1 MLLKAETE
9 GKKRENN
16 FLNKL
21 HQRLETNLKKKNRN
35 KTVIFLHETIRE
47 ELARDPYFIQ
57 WLSRKLN

>member
-21 HQRLETNLKKKNRN
+21 HQRLETNLKKK
-35 KTVIFLHETIRE
+35 IETK
-47 ELARDPYFIQ
+47 Q
-57 WLSRKLN
+57 LSFCMKQSEKN